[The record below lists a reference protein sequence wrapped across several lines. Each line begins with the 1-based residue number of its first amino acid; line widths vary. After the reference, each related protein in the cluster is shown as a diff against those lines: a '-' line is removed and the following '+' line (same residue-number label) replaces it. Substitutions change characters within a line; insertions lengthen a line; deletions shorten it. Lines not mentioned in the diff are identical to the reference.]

1 MRLRLRL
8 FLELLEAAAALV
20 TIAAFFAVIFLGF
33 IALTPNQ
40 SSGEADWAREQI
52 TTTGRN

>member
-20 TIAAFFAVIFLGF
+20 TITAFFAVIFLGF